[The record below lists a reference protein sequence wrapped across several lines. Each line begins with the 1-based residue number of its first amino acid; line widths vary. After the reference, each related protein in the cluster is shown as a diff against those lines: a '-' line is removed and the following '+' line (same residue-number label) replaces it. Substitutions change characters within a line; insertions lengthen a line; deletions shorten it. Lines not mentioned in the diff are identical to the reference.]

1 MRPRQRGAAL
11 LAAMLTVTLVA
22 TLASAAMW
30 QQWRSTEVE
39 AAERARSQNAW
50 MLTGALD
57 WARLILIE
65 DARSGGNEDD
75 LSEPWAV
82 PLAESRL
89 STFLAAAD
97 PSNVSSTTE
106 EVDLASETFLSGSIT
121 DAQSRLNVTNLVVTN
136 LVTKDNTLDPLALA
150 AFGRLF
156 SVLGLS
162 NSELQ
167 LLASNLLLASATN
180 PDAQAPLLPRRLY
193 DLAWLGVSPPTI
205 ALLAP
210 YVTVLP
216 ARTSVNLNTAPAQV
230 IYAAVAGIDMAK
242 AQSLVNH
249 RTLAP
254 FKSLSSIQQQLEN
267 LTLDGNA
274 VNVSTSFFEVRGR
287 LRTARGTVEE
297 LSLLQRTGTNV
308 QILRR
313 ERVTPELS
321 AVAGD
326 S

>member
-1 MRPRQRGAAL
+1 MKRAQRGAAL

-97 PSNVSSTTE
+97 PSNISSTTE

-121 DAQSRLNVTNLVVTN
+121 DAQSRLNVTNLVTTN
-136 LVTKDNTLDPLALA
+136 HALDPLALA

-167 LLASNLLLASATN
+167 LLASNLVLASATN
-180 PDAQAPLLPRRLY
+180 PDAQAPLLPKGLY
-193 DLAWLGVSPPTI
+193 DLAWLGVSPTTI